1 MTILCIREDD
11 GMQFQTILNFPF
23 LFKEFRI
30 HDCMK
35 LLISNFL
42 DNVPYKCMCLQ
53 AIDGLQLNGAIIL
66 SAGCIQKRTMFCE
79 V

>member
-1 MTILCIREDD
+1 M
-11 GMQFQTILNFPF
+11 
-23 LFKEFRI
+23 

-42 DNVPYKCMCLQ
+42 DNILYECMCLQ
-53 AIDGLQLNGAIIL
+53 AIHGLQLNGAIIL
-66 SAGCIQKRTMFCE
+66 SAGCIQKETMFCE